1 MSPQRIRRRPDEARS
16 VILQA
21 AEELLIAGGPQAVQ
35 MRAVAQRLGMTD
47 AGIAHHFGTRDALL
61 EALLRHG
68 GRRIRQAVTT
78 ATDSWLNRGASVQAL
93 IDAVAAVYAEGY
105 GGARHCAACRRA
117 ARRRRRHAHAR
128 RRRPAPAPASP
139 QRTPRPPRSS
149 TRLAVAALH
158 QALAT
163 ETAYGAAFRRSA
175 GITDP
180 DAGRSGPQLKW
191 WCTTITTVLQIPDD
205 GPGDRPTRPS
215 ANLHGRL
222 MSRDRHQT
230 TVR

>member
-1 MSPQRIRRRPDEARS
+1 MIRGMPPQRIRRRADEARS
-16 VILQA
+16 LILQA
-21 AEELLIAGGPQAVQ
+21 AEQLLIAGGPQAVQ
-35 MRAVAQRLGMTD
+35 MRAVAHRLGMTD

-78 ATDSWLNRGASVQAL
+78 ATDGWLKRGASVQVL

-105 GGARHCAACRRA
+105 GELAIALHAAGWRDDGVGMLNPVVNALHQLRPV
-117 ARRRRRHAHAR
+117 RNG
-128 RRRPAPAPASP
+128 RRPS
-139 QRTPRPPRSS
+139 RSS

-180 DAGRSGPQLKW
+180 DASRPGPQLKW
-191 WCTTITTVLQIPDD
+191 WCSTITNILQITDTSHAT
-205 GPGDRPTRPS
+205 GHPGRQQDCT
-215 ANLHGRL
+215 A
-222 MSRDRHQT
+222 DA
-230 TVR
+230 